1 MIQTAGLL
9 LAALSLLAGSAAPL
23 VAAPAHTRY
32 SGTVAMIDPQGGVMA
47 IDEIGPWR
55 VEQGQ
60 TVVTSRT
67 ITLTAE
73 TRINTFIRVS
83 APGAFTGDFI
93 EVEFEPTDVW
103 PGDFVTVDCRR
114 ARGRLIA
121 LTVTVAELN

>member
-1 MIQTAGLL
+1 MILQSGLL

-23 VAAPAHTRY
+23 AVAPTHTRY
-32 SGTVAMIDPQGGVMA
+32 SGTVAMIDAQSGVMA

-55 VEQGQ
+55 AGKI
-60 TVVTSRT
+60 VVTSRT

-73 TRINTFIRVS
+73 TRINKFIRVN
-83 APGAFTGDFI
+83 APGAFPGDFI

-114 ARGRLIA
+114 AGGRLIA
-121 LTVTVAELN
+121 VTVTVAELN